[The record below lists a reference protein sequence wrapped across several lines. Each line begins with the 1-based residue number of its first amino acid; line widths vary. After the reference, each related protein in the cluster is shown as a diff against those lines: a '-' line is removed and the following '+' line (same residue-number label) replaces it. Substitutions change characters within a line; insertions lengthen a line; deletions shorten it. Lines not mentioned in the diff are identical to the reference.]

1 MSPRIAIAATRLADF
16 RERDWRIGDAVAEF
30 YRRTVSANQR
40 GDFRAK

>member
-16 RERDWRIGDAVAEF
+16 CERDCSSATVAEF